1 MVSISLLFAHAHP
14 DNSKVVERTA
24 IINLFFIV
32 FMPLL
37 LNYIILTDW
46 EYGQNFDANV
56 KSNVFKLEER
66 PYFDEICAHSWSEIR
81 VGPKKCPYCSDF
93 CSKYVDIFTKIRA
106 SPNSCLISK
115 LKFKQN
121 PYFF

>member
-1 MVSISLLFAHAHP
+1 
-14 DNSKVVERTA
+14 
-24 IINLFFIV
+24 
-32 FMPLL
+32 MPLL
-37 LNYIILTDW
+37 LKYIILTDW

-81 VGPKKCPYCSDF
+81 VGSKKCPYCSDF

-106 SPNSCLISK
+106 SPNSYLISK

-121 PYFF
+121 PYFFNAYNSI

>member
-1 MVSISLLFAHAHP
+1 M
-14 DNSKVVERTA
+14 
-24 IINLFFIV
+24 IIG
-32 FMPLL
+32 
-37 LNYIILTDW
+37 YIILNVNDFIFNFYT
-46 EYGQNFDANV
+46 EKNGQNSDANV

-81 VGPKKCPYCSDF
+81 VGSKKCPYCSDF

-121 PYFF
+121 PYFFNAYNSI